1 MAKKHEDIELEI
13 EETQEEPLRD
23 DIEEQEAAV
32 ETEEQE
38 EQEETGP
45 EEDAALS
52 AREQRKATIR
62 ALQDDTGSERV
73 NISLRTILGGDLLAG
88 KWFRRQIW
96 LIVLIAFY
104 IIVYVSNRYSCQHEQ
119 ILTKVL
125 SDKGVNIAFMRL
137 FRESKGNTAYTIVES
152 DGHFPEGIE
161 EPLKNNPNVHDVMII
176 EP

>member
-13 EETQEEPLRD
+13 EETLEEPLRD
-23 DIEEQEAAV
+23 DLEEQEAAE

-38 EQEETGP
+38 EPEEAGP
-45 EEDAALS
+45 EEETALS

-104 IIVYVSNRYSCQHEQ
+104 IIIYVSNRYACQQEM
-119 ILTKVL
+119 IESTRLADTLLDRRYKALTSSSQLKEMTRRSKVEENL
-125 SDKGVNIAFMRL
+125 EDSTLHTPTEPLYNLK
-137 FRESKGNTAYTIVES
+137 
-152 DGHFPEGIE
+152 IE
-161 EPLKNNPNVHDVMII
+161 E
-176 EP
+176 E

>member
-23 DIEEQEAAV
+23 DLEEQEAAV

-38 EQEETGP
+38 EQEEAGP

-125 SDKGVNIAFMRL
+125 SDTLIDRRYKALTRSSQLKERMR
-137 FRESKGNTAYTIVES
+137 RSY
-152 DGHFPEGIE
+152 IE
-161 EPLKNNPNVHDVMII
+161 ESLVDTTLQTAVTPSFYLQVD
-176 EP
+176 E